1 MNIFFLSDIAWRDWS
16 QAYLNTLLRCSW
28 RLPGGLCISL
38 LFPVWVVAGPKVFAA
53 PSASSDLASSP
64 CLLYTSAVPRHAS
77 GAVATRQSV
86 QLARP
91 ALEGVFLF
99 FGGWTQPHGGVARL
113 RGGVLHGGQPIWSM
127 GATRDQLRKFGPV
140 SYTHL
145 DVYKRQQD
153 TVVTGVTRIAAIL
166 GPCCMRIIRA

>member
-64 CLLYTSAVPRHAS
+64 ADPSATLPGAVPHVTAERN
-77 GAVATRQSV
+77 
-86 QLARP
+86 
-91 ALEGVFLF
+91 
-99 FGGWTQPHGGVARL
+99 
-113 RGGVLHGGQPIWSM
+113 GVLTTSDGLTLRLITDLGSVHIVPLENGAAPVVRYVVRIETDARAPLATALLESYALKTRSSSGCTLMWPYQP
-127 GATRDQLRKFGPV
+127 ATT
-140 SYTHL
+140 ST
-145 DVYKRQQD
+145 
-153 TVVTGVTRIAAIL
+153 
-166 GPCCMRIIRA
+166 